1 MSEFKNILFL
11 DDQGSMADSM
21 KVIDLEKQIRQ
32 KDEYIAELEA
42 RIVKEDGEMKQHLA
56 TVVAYN
62 QAQTIEIQ
70 NLKKQLEGMREI
82 MMSKDEAIMKLKND
96 LPIKPKQGPG
106 QDRFENMFMTSLE
119 LEAHKKKLTGE
130 ELQLRL
136 QELELLVTDQQR
148 DIQELT
154 TERNNLE
161 KELLDHKHKVDDLEE
176 INKDYSNANVTQLE
190 EQLRDAK
197 CKIEELSEGKDSGTL
212 AQEDSSMMEK
222 LLKEAE
228 IKLHQTTEQLQLSQQ
243 QLLYLSTS
251 YQQLQA
257 SQNQSKSEEA
267 DSNELASL
275 KSKLEAA
282 ENSLNNMNG
291 EQEDLLGNIILIF

>member
-1 MSEFKNILFL
+1 
-11 DDQGSMADSM
+11 M
-21 KVIDLEKQIRQ
+21 KIIDLKKQISQ

-42 RIVKEDGEMKQHLA
+42 RIVKDDGDMNQKLA

-82 MMSKDEAIMKLKND
+82 MMNKDETILKLKND
-96 LPIKPKQGPG
+96 LPMKPKHGPG

-130 ELQLRL
+130 ELQMRL

-154 TERNNLE
+154 NERNNLE
-161 KELLDHKHKVDDLEE
+161 KELLDSKHKVDDLEE
-176 INKDYSNANVTQLE
+176 ISKDYSNANVLQLE
-190 EQLRDAK
+190 QQLRDAK

-212 AQEDSSMMEK
+212 AVEDSSMMEK
-222 LLKEAE
+222 LLKETE
-228 IKLHQTTEQLQLSQQ
+228 VKLHQTTEQLQLSQQ
-243 QLLYLSTS
+243 QLIFLSNS
-251 YQQLQA
+251 YQQLEA
-257 SQNQSKSEEA
+257 SQNQSKPVEA
-267 DSNELASL
+267 DSNEMASL
-275 KSKLEAA
+275 KAKLEAT

-291 EQEDLLGNIILIF
+291 EQEDLLGNTIL